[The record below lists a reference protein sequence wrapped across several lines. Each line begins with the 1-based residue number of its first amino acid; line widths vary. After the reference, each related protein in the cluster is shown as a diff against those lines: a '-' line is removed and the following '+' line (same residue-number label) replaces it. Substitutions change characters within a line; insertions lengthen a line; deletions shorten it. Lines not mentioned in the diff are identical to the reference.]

1 MKRAITVFSA
11 VILAAALT
19 ACSPDFNGS
28 RTGNPER

>member
-11 VILAAALT
+11 VMLVAALT

-28 RTGNPER
+28 QDGER